1 MTQNIVILTSVSD
14 FNAIKSEK
22 LFKENTK
29 IFSFGLDVH
38 EKLDSK
44 NIVHEIADNL
54 LSEKDRVNL
63 FKKCMFF
70 RSWQSQIP
78 TDDFI
83 FKGINI
89 LKIFD
94 TNEFHSFIILF
105 LIKFLT
111 IKKILFNEN
120 PTTVICANSL
130 SPIINSL
137 NTNNFTNQFFDN
149 KITEKFFWDKIN
161 IKYNIFGIN
170 FSFTIS
176 KKNYFKL
183 KNSFDF
189 ITNFLSKSN
198 LKSSEIKKKSILLL
212 EFNTE
217 FFSKLLNQFEDY
229 DGNVILINQRRPAI
243 WSKKSFDT
251 IKNSNCKI
259 LNLQQILDDDEKKHI
274 PLLIK
279 NFSKLI
285 INFFNSKIFEQ
296 FFTIDNYSFW
306 NAIKDDL
313 IKSYLNKLPDYI
325 NLILSANHVF
335 HKLDIRCMVSLN
347 EIGETEK
354 TFLEFNN
361 KKIPTI
367 LLEHGFNETTS
378 ETELYHKSELT
389 EFNDKIAVWGSMQFE
404 HLKTKFHVDP
414 DKILVTGSPRHD
426 EYFNS
431 RVKKKFSKK
440 ITVLLAPN
448 PITDFSGLSNTK
460 LELKFKNIIFEII
473 KILKEFDNVEII
485 VKLHQ
490 IQLQHNQK
498 IKSMILELDE
508 KIKIFSSESVINII
522 NKSDFVIVVSPEKFG
537 TSTMLMESMILGKPT
552 MNIVLDDI
560 LPKFPHVLRGS
571 VLTICNKDNLKIY
584 LEKFLLNKDFQ
595 NELIMNADNF
605 LNDFLE
611 NHFDSS
617 EKFASLLKSY

>member
-1 MTQNIVILTSVSD
+1 MTQNIVFLSSVSD
-14 FNAIKSEK
+14 FDAITFEILLKK
-22 LFKENTK
+22 NTK
-29 IFSFGLDVH
+29 IFSFSLDVH
-38 EKLDSK
+38 EKLDSN

-54 LSEKDRVNL
+54 LSEKERIDL
-63 FKKCMFF
+63 FEKCMFF
-70 RSWQSQIP
+70 RSWQSEIP
-78 TDDFI
+78 TDDFV

-94 TNEFHSFIILF
+94 TNEFHSFMMLF
-105 LIKFLT
+105 LIKFVT
-111 IKKILFNEN
+111 IKKILHEEKPSKVFC
-120 PTTVICANSL
+120 TNSL
-130 SPIINSL
+130 SPIINNL
-137 NTNNFTNQFFDN
+137 NTENFDTLFFDN
-149 KITEKFFWDKIN
+149 KIGEKFFWDKIN
-161 IKYNIFGIN
+161 IKYNIIGIN

-176 KKNYFKL
+176 KKNYSKL

-189 ITNFLSKSN
+189 ITSFLSKSN
-198 LKSSEIKKKSILLL
+198 LKSSEIKKKSIVLL

-229 DGNVILINQRRPAI
+229 DGNIVLINERRPAI
-243 WSKKSFDT
+243 WSKKSFNT

-259 LNLQQILDDDEKKHI
+259 LNFQQILDHNEKKQI
-274 PLLIK
+274 PLLVE
-279 NFSKLI
+279 NFSNLI
-285 INFFNSKIFEQ
+285 IKFLNSKIFEQ
-296 FFTIDNYSFW
+296 FFTIDNHSFW
-306 NAIKDDL
+306 NAVKDDL
-313 IKSYLNKLPDYI
+313 IKSYLNKLPNFI
-325 NLILSANHVF
+325 NLILCTNHIF
-335 HKLDIRCMVSLN
+335 HKLDMRCIVSLN

-367 LLEHGFNETTS
+367 LLEHGFVETTH

-389 EFNDKIAVWGSMQFE
+389 EFNDKIAVWGAMKYE
-404 HLKTKFHVDP
+404 HLTTKFHVNS

-426 EYFNS
+426 VYFNS

-448 PITDFSGLSNTK
+448 PITDFSGLSNTE
-460 LELKFKNIIFEII
+460 LELKFKNNIFEII
-473 KILKEFDNVEII
+473 KILKQFENVEII

-490 IQLQHNQK
+490 IQLDHNQK
-498 IKSMILELDE
+498 IKSMILELDK

-522 NKSDFVIVVSPEKFG
+522 NKSDLVIVISPEKFG

-552 MNIVLDDI
+552 MNIVLNDI
-560 LPKFPHVLRGS
+560 IPKFPHVIRGS
-571 VLTICNKDNLKIY
+571 VLTISNKNNLKMF

-611 NHFDSS
+611 NHINSS